1 MEFASSFVINILV
14 VVFLVIDAPK
24 HGKRAWLWGVL
35 GFFLGTIAL
44 GIYLIQTDRKV
55 LGWVILIVS
64 VIGYILLII
73 FILIAIAF
81 LFSL

>member
-1 MEFASSFVINILV
+1 M
-14 VVFLVIDAPK
+14 VIDAPK

-81 LFSL
+81 IFSL

>member
-1 MEFASSFVINILV
+1 MEFASSLIINILV

-24 HGKRAWLWGVL
+24 HGKRPVLWGVL

-55 LGWVILIVS
+55 LGWVVTIVS
-64 VIGYILLII
+64 IIGYILLFI
-73 FILIAIAF
+73 FILIALAF
-81 LFSL
+81 IFSL